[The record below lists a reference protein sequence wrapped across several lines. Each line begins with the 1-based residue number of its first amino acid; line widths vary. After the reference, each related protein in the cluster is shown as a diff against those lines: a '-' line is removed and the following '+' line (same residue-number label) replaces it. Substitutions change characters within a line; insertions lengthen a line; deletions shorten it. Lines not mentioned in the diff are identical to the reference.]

1 MKTIRQSLPFLVA
14 FPIPVCLY
22 PVIPVRRV
30 SSGYRDSEEWIEPLV
45 KGNAAAICRLYFSA
59 RDYVFEIDIAIGAY
73 TFSTILEG
81 FAEWS
86 LFLAPLG
93 NENGGPNE
101 WAAVIR
107 LSRVLCLKC
116 LCS

>member
-1 MKTIRQSLPFLVA
+1 
-14 FPIPVCLY
+14 
-22 PVIPVRRV
+22 
-30 SSGYRDSEEWIEPLV
+30 V

-59 RDYVFEIDIAIGAY
+59 RDYVFGINVSVIAY

-86 LFLAPLG
+86 LFLASLG

-107 LSRVLCLKC
+107 LSRV
-116 LCS
+116 